1 MHEGLAG
8 GSRQKIRKIIRAV
21 AESVRRGL
29 GHSASTGERK
39 TATVLFSGAV
49 SFGTADYIRGGVTTI
64 RVMATA
70 FLDRGRAQWTVPA
83 ELKDVCCTQC
93 SVRKISVLVSDVE

>member
-1 MHEGLAG
+1 MKTGR
-8 GSRQKIRKIIRAV
+8 RQPTENSQNNKSSGRIC
-21 AESVRRGL
+21 AERS

-49 SFGTADYIRGGVTTI
+49 SFGTAAYIRGGVTTI

-93 SVRKISVLVSDVE
+93 SVRKISVLASDVE